1 MNKRNI
7 IPHKGL
13 LSAADR
19 EKILGHGSAV
29 VWLTG
34 LSGSG
39 KSTIA
44 HEVERQLMENGVH
57 SYVLDGD
64 NVRTGLNSDLGFSD
78 GDRQENIRRIG
89 EIARLFADAGLVVIT
104 AFISPF
110 RQERDTARSLVGH
123 ERFYEVFLDCSL
135 DLCEERD
142 PKGLYKKARSGEINE
157 FTGIDSPYEE
167 PESPELVLDTGAL
180 SVEECV
186 GAIIELLV
194 EAGIVRLGDAGT
206 RGHVVKS

>member
-13 LSAADR
+13 LSTADR

-44 HEVERQLMENGVH
+44 HEVEKQLMEAGVH

-64 NVRTGLNSDLGFSD
+64 NIRSGLNKDLGFSD
-78 GDRQENIRRIG
+78 EDRKENIRRIG
-89 EIARLFADAGLVVIT
+89 EVARLLADAGLVVIT

-110 RQERDTARSLVGH
+110 RQERDMARALVRPG
-123 ERFYEVFLDCSL
+123 RFQEVYLKCPL

-142 PKGLYKKARSGEINE
+142 PKGLYKKARCGEISE

-167 PESPELVLDTGAL
+167 PVDPELVLDTGAF
-180 SVEECV
+180 SVEKCAR
-186 GAIIELLV
+186 AILELLKKAEV
-194 EAGIVRLGDAGT
+194 I
-206 RGHVVKS
+206 S